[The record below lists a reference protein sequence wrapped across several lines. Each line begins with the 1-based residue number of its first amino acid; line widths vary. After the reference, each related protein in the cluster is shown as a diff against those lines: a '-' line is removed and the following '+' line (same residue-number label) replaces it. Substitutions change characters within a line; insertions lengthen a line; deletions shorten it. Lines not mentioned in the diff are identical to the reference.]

1 MNSEHGKSHGT
12 NHHKGKISYLD
23 SLERRGEFAPEQL
36 ISVSPIKET
45 DTILDFGAGT
55 GYFSLPLAK
64 AVKGTV
70 YALDIDA
77 SMLELINSKALKEE
91 ITNIVTIQGSD
102 AEVSVPDGSID
113 VVIASLVLHEIQP
126 LAAAIIRIK
135 GALKEEGYLIC
146 VELEPKRHSGHQAPR
161 ITSADMERELTAAG
175 LRITKKFFPTE
186 NLYVLVAQK

>member
-1 MNSEHGKSHGT
+1 MNSKHGNFHGT

-36 ISVSPIKET
+36 IGMSPIKET
-45 DTILDFGAGT
+45 DNILDFGAGT

-77 SMLELINSKALKEE
+77 NMLELINSKASKEK
-91 ITNIVTIQGSD
+91 ISNIVTIQGG
-102 AEVSVPDGSID
+102 AEIPVPNGSID
-113 VVIASLVLHEIQP
+113 AVIASLVLHEIQP
-126 LAAAIIRIK
+126 LDAAINQIK
-135 GALKEEGYLIC
+135 EALKEEGYLIC
-146 VELEPKRHSGHQAPR
+146 VELEPKRHSNRQAPR
-161 ITSADMERELTAAG
+161 ITSADMERALTTAG

-186 NLYVLVAQK
+186 KLYVLVAQK